1 MEKPEIIA
9 EDSLLLERTLDFSD
23 VKGQEDVIEAALL
36 AAAGGHNMLM
46 IGEPGCGKNNDC
58 TTNIND
64 SPRNV

>member
-9 EDSLLLERTLDFSD
+9 EDSLFAERILDFSD

-46 IGEPGCGKNNDC
+46 MCWNSLC
-58 TTNIND
+58 
-64 SPRNV
+64 